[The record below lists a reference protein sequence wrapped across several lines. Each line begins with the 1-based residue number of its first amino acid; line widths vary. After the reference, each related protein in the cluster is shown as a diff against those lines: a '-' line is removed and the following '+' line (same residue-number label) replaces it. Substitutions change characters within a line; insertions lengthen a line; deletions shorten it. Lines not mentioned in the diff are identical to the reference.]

1 MSKVAERF
9 LKYVSFDTQSKDE
22 EEQVPSTEKQLVLAK
37 ELVKELEEMGAS
49 DVRLSEHGYVY
60 ATIEANTEK
69 NCPLPGLCSPYGY
82 GTRHVRPGCESQNC
96 GEICRRRY
104 CSE

>member
-49 DVRLSEHGYVY
+49 DETKISITTCSCNNNFSDGVRHFQPEGGRD
-60 ATIEANTEK
+60 N
-69 NCPLPGLCSPYGY
+69 YGRSDT
-82 GTRHVRPGCESQNC
+82 GGQSGD
-96 GEICRRRY
+96 GEGGDNRGG
-104 CSE
+104 